1 MFKSFHIRSNKITT
15 SIVALENKIIKILLD
30 ISMNFIEFNSFIT
43 FAFFR
48 ATFIIRSPWIDAS
61 RTEKWAAK
69 TAFLAIIH
77 NHCTNC
83 AYKVIGIF
91 YFLFVTF
98 NQICDV
104 KIALML
110 FNSLKRLRLIC
121 KSMWIS
127 LLQVP

>member
-1 MFKSFHIRSNKITT
+1 
-15 SIVALENKIIKILLD
+15 
-30 ISMNFIEFNSFIT
+30 
-43 FAFFR
+43 
-48 ATFIIRSPWIDAS
+48 
-61 RTEKWAAK
+61 
-69 TAFLAIIH
+69 
-77 NHCTNC
+77 
-83 AYKVIGIF
+83 VIGIF

-121 KSMWIS
+121 KSVWIS